1 MIIAID
7 GPAATGKSSTAK
19 AVAEKLGFMY
29 LDTGAMYRAVTLA
42 VLEKDISLT
51 NEYTL
56 ESFLTSLNLN
66 ILYIEKTLMIEL
78 DQLDVTD
85 RIRDPEVTAKV
96 SEVSALPAVR
106 KTMVKFQRKLAS
118 DKDCIVE
125 GRDIG
130 TVVFPDAD
138 LKYFMIADASIRAER
153 RKKDLLTLGKNKD
166 ISELETE
173 IKNRDRKD
181 STRVH
186 SPLSKA
192 EDSIIIDTSHL
203 DFHKQ
208 VNMIVEKIKTLQKG
222 KYNG

>member
-19 AVAEKLGFMY
+19 AVAEELGFMY

-51 NEYTL
+51 HVYTL
-56 ESFLTSLNLN
+56 ESFLTSLDLN

-130 TVVFPDAD
+130 TVVFPNAD
-138 LKYFMIADASIRAER
+138 LKFYMIADAGIRAER

-203 DFHKQ
+203 DFHEQ

-222 KYNG
+222 KI

>member
-29 LDTGAMYRAVTLA
+29 LDTGAMYRAVTLG

-56 ESFLTSLNLN
+56 ESFLTSLDLN

-130 TVVFPDAD
+130 TVVFPNAD
-138 LKYFMIADASIRAER
+138 LKFYMIADAGIRAER

-203 DFHKQ
+203 DFHEQ
-208 VNMIVEKIKTLQKG
+208 VNMIVEKIKTIQKG
-222 KYNG
+222 KT

>member
-51 NEYTL
+51 HVYTL
-56 ESFLTSLNLN
+56 ESFLTSLDLN

-85 RIRDPEVTAKV
+85 RIRDPKVTAKV
-96 SEVSALPAVR
+96 SEISALPAVR

-118 DKDCIVE
+118 GKDCIVE

-130 TVVFPDAD
+130 TVVFPNAD
-138 LKYFMIADASIRAER
+138 LKFYMIADAGIRAER

-203 DFHKQ
+203 DFHEQ

-222 KYNG
+222 KI

>member
-42 VLEKDISLT
+42 VLERDISLT

-56 ESFLTSLNLN
+56 ESFLTSLDLN

-130 TVVFPDAD
+130 TVVFPNAD
-138 LKYFMIADASIRAER
+138 LKFYMIADAGIRAER

-186 SPLSKA
+186 SPLTKA

-203 DFHKQ
+203 DFHEQ
-208 VNMIVEKIKTLQKG
+208 VNMIVEKIKTVQKG
-222 KYNG
+222 KT

>member
-19 AVAEKLGFMY
+19 AVAEELGFMY

-42 VLEKDISLT
+42 VLEKNISLT
-51 NEYTL
+51 HDYDIK
-56 ESFLTSLNLN
+56 SFLASLDLN
-66 ILYIEKTLMIEL
+66 ILYLEKTLVIEL
-78 DQLDVTD
+78 DQVDVTKH
-85 RIRDPEVTAKV
+85 IRDPKVTAKV
-96 SEVSALPAVR
+96 SEVSALPSVR

-138 LKYFMIADASIRAER
+138 LKFYMIADSSIRAER
-153 RKKDLLTLGKNKD
+153 RKKDLFNLGKNKD
-166 ISELETE
+166 IDELETE

-192 EDSIIIDTSHL
+192 KDSIIIDTSHL
-203 DFHKQ
+203 DFHEQ
-208 VNMIVEKIKTLQKG
+208 VNMIVEKIKTEQKG
-222 KYNG
+222 KT

>member
-51 NEYTL
+51 HVYTL
-56 ESFLTSLNLN
+56 ESFLTSLDLN

-130 TVVFPDAD
+130 TVVFPNAD
-138 LKYFMIADASIRAER
+138 LKFYMIADASIRAER

-203 DFHKQ
+203 DFHEQ
-208 VNMIVEKIKTLQKG
+208 VNMIVEKIKTVQKG
-222 KYNG
+222 KT

>member
-56 ESFLTSLNLN
+56 ESFLTSLDLN

-130 TVVFPDAD
+130 TVVFPNAD
-138 LKYFMIADASIRAER
+138 LKFYMIADAGIRAER

-203 DFHKQ
+203 DFQEQ

-222 KYNG
+222 KI

>member
-29 LDTGAMYRAVTLA
+29 LDTGAMYRAVTLG

-56 ESFLTSLNLN
+56 ESFLTSLDLN

-118 DKDCIVE
+118 GKDCIVE

-130 TVVFPDAD
+130 TVVFPNAD
-138 LKYFMIADASIRAER
+138 LKFYMIADASIRAER

-203 DFHKQ
+203 DFHEQ
-208 VNMIVEKIKTLQKG
+208 VNIIVEKIKTVQKG
-222 KYNG
+222 KT

>member
-51 NEYTL
+51 HVYTL
-56 ESFLTSLNLN
+56 ESFLTSLDLN

-85 RIRDPEVTAKV
+85 RIRDPKVTAKV
-96 SEVSALPAVR
+96 SEISALPAVR

-118 DKDCIVE
+118 GKDCIVE

-130 TVVFPDAD
+130 TVVFPNAD
-138 LKYFMIADASIRAER
+138 LKFYMIADAGIRAER

-203 DFHKQ
+203 DFHEQ
-208 VNMIVEKIKTLQKG
+208 VNMIVEKIKTVQKG
-222 KYNG
+222 KT

>member
-42 VLEKDISLT
+42 VLEKGISLT
-51 NEYTL
+51 HVYTL
-56 ESFLTSLNLN
+56 ESFLTSLDLN

-118 DKDCIVE
+118 GKDCIVE

-130 TVVFPDAD
+130 TVVFPNAD
-138 LKYFMIADASIRAER
+138 LKFYMIADASIRAER

-203 DFHKQ
+203 DFHEQ
-208 VNMIVEKIKTLQKG
+208 VNMIVEKIKTVQKG
-222 KYNG
+222 KT